1 MSMGYRVS
9 TEECLRL
16 FSSFWRWR
24 SYAPL
29 PKFGLETRPAFE
41 SLDIAC
47 WLCHLP
53 AGQTKYLG
61 LPSDNWSDHES
72 LSMVSLQLSFL
83 LSVPKAR
90 FGQGYFKE
98 GNPVTTFPTWLITEF
113 TWKGFFLKKKKMHI
127 PYSIFHSNSAH
138 RRWSHGIYFWKV
150 PQVILLPNLGSRWW
164 CPGPHVSG
172 KAIAH
177 RSRKFSKTYEGLVH
191 GPWGQLA
198 TRKITVMWAH
208 TGQLPDSQG
217 NGMAKESL
225 PPGTWGSSC
234 HLN

>member
-1 MSMGYRVS
+1 MTRVIIKDGLKMSMGYRVS

-113 TWKGFFLKKKKMHI
+113 TWKGFFLKKKKCTFPIQFFIQIQHTEDGVME
-127 PYSIFHSNSAH
+127 SIFGKFP
-138 RRWSHGIYFWKV
+138 RWSCCQI
-150 PQVILLPNLGSRWW
+150 
-164 CPGPHVSG
+164 
-172 KAIAH
+172 
-177 RSRKFSKTYEGLVH
+177 
-191 GPWGQLA
+191 
-198 TRKITVMWAH
+198 
-208 TGQLPDSQG
+208 
-217 NGMAKESL
+217 
-225 PPGTWGSSC
+225 
-234 HLN
+234 